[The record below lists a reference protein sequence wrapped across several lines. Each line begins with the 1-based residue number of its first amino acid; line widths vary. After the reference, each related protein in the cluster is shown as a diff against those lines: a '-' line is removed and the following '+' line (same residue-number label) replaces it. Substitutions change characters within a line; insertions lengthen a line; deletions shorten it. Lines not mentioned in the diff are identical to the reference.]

1 MIDIIVMFQK
11 HHFYTLLGV
20 IFMVCSFV
28 LNYFEK
34 KYVLFLIGWTGVG
47 VGLDLVWMIVHASV
61 WGLLFFRGF
70 GIMDRAI

>member
-1 MIDIIVMFQK
+1 
-11 HHFYTLLGV
+11 
-20 IFMVCSFV
+20 MVCSFV

-70 GIMDRAI
+70 GIMGRAI